1 MMIVVQTQKYIPAA
15 VSATV
20 YHKISIITLLVKL
33 SFSIFLYS
41 LIDRLK
47 LNQLQQCVLKE
58 MMSRHVLRLVTVCNV
73 SCLSLRNDTV
83 GRTSCGIIGIIV
95 FHNYVNTCTI
105 FKYYILIKHPINIV
119 P

>member
-58 MMSRHVLRLVTVCNV
+58 MMLRHVLRLVSV
-73 SCLSLRNDTV
+73 SNGSCTSPGNNTV
-83 GRTSCGIIGIIV
+83 GRTSCGIIRII
-95 FHNYVNTCTI
+95 C
-105 FKYYILIKHPINIV
+105 LS
-119 P
+119 